1 MPRSTEAP
9 GAGSRIWLYIL
20 LVALVVAIALAI
32 WLWRIA
38 HLRPYIATSGAAIV
52 ALSGPVLQVLSLST
66 WTARLL
72 AGVIATLTA
81 AGAWFATENLQDS
94 LSQSWRERA
103 RLAQEVRLVSE
114 ERSQLSN
121 RLTALT
127 AATGAFIR
135 ERPSDQRQLFLLAA
149 GQYQRTLYRTRQYWL
164 ILDFARVMLE
174 VDPENGHA
182 LYYAAEAHRHFARE
196 KQRSQISPNAADQ
209 DWFEMRDMLQKYL
222 AASEVHA
229 DALTGAGR
237 ECYER
242 AHGFCRERVAWT
254 NHLTALDALRV
265 ATRASGDA
273 KVESLTTA
281 VRHADI
287 ELQLWPGGFE
297 GAGSFP
303 SGCQIPRIAA
313 RELADL
319 GREHARAEAV
329 IAAHTAACGN

>member
-1 MPRSTEAP
+1 MPQSTA
-9 GAGSRIWLYIL
+9 GANTGSRIWLYIL
-20 LVALVVAIALAI
+20 LAALVVAIALAI
-32 WLWRIA
+32 WFWRIA

-52 ALSGPVLQVLSLST
+52 ALSGPALQVLSLST
-66 WTARLL
+66 WATRLL
-72 AGVIATLTA
+72 AGLIATLTA
-81 AGAWFATENLQDS
+81 AGAWFATEDLQDS

-103 RLAQEVRLVSE
+103 RLAQEVRLLSE
-114 ERSQLSN
+114 QRSQLSS

-135 ERPSDQRQLFLLAA
+135 ERPNDQKQLFLLAA

-174 VDPENGHA
+174 VDPENGHG

-196 KQRSQISPNAADQ
+196 LQRSQATPNAADQ

-222 AASEVHA
+222 AASESHS

-242 AHGFCRERVAWT
+242 AHGYCRERVAWA

-265 ATRASGDA
+265 AAAASGEV
-273 KVESLTTA
+273 KVESLLTA
-281 VRHADI
+281 VRHADA
-287 ELQLWPGGFE
+287 ELRLWPGGFE
-297 GAGSFP
+297 GAGTFP
-303 SGCQIPRIAA
+303 SSCQIPRIVA
-313 RELADL
+313 RELTDL
-319 GREHARAEAV
+319 GRDHARADAV
-329 IAAHTAACGN
+329 VAAHSAACSS